1 MLWLIQR
8 FLRREIPAFA
18 TLMALILIGMAGYHL
33 LEGMSAVEALYMTT
47 VVISTV
53 GLYIGNPEPLS
64 QWGMLFTV
72 FLIVSGA
79 ATAAYFVGVAGQLF
93 YDGEWRAHWKHQWR
107 SRMLNKLQGHAIL
120 CGFGRVGGHVADEL
134 KREGMP
140 FVVVDPDEGALE
152 RAGAEGYNALEGD
165 ATYEE
170 TLREAGVERAAFL
183 VAALSSDADNVF
195 IVLTART
202 LNPNLII
209 AARANLETSEPKL
222 IKAGADQVMSPY
234 RIGAHRM
241 VTRLIR
247 PSVADFLDEVMH
259 ADDLELLL
267 EQIDL
272 PDESPLTGMT
282 LAETDLRKRT
292 GVTVLACALPE
303 QGQPP
308 QYNASPDPATTLQ
321 PGARLIALGT
331 REQLEE
337 FARIAGGK

>member
-1 MLWLIQR
+1 MLWLMLR
-8 FLRREIPAFA
+8 FLRRELPAIA
-18 TLMALILIGMAGYHL
+18 ALMALILIGTAGYHII
-33 LEGMSAVEALYMTT
+33 EGMSMVEALYMTA

-53 GLYIGNPEPLS
+53 GLYIGKQGALS
-64 QWGMLFTV
+64 QGGMLFTI

-93 YDGEWRAHWKHQWR
+93 YEGEWRAHWKQQWR
-107 SRMLNKLQGHAIL
+107 TRMLKKLREHAIL

-152 RAGAEGYNALEGD
+152 RAGADGYNTLEGD

-170 TLREAGVERAAFL
+170 TLRDAGVERAAFL

-195 IVLTART
+195 IVLTARN
-202 LNPNLII
+202 LNPDLII
-209 AARANLETSEPKL
+209 SARANMEATEPKL
-222 IKAGADQVMSPY
+222 LKAGANHVMSPY

-241 VTRLIR
+241 VTRMIR

-259 ADDLELLL
+259 ADTLELLL
-267 EQIDL
+267 EQVDL
-272 PDESPLTGMT
+272 PDESPLMGKT

-292 GVTVLACALPE
+292 GVTVLACALP
-303 QGQPP
+303 GRLLT
-308 QYNASPDPATTLQ
+308 SRPDPATTLQ
-321 PGARLIALGT
+321 PGARLIVLGT
-331 REQLEE
+331 REQLETLASV
-337 FARIAGGK
+337 ARGSK

>member
-18 TLMALILIGMAGYHL
+18 TLIALILIGTVGYQL
-33 LEGMSAVEALYMTT
+33 LEGMNLVEALYMTT

-53 GLYIGNPEPLS
+53 GLYIGKQGPLS

-93 YDGEWRAHWKHQWR
+93 YDGEWRSHWKQQWR
-107 SRMLNKLQGHAIL
+107 IRMLKKLQGHAIL

-140 FVVVDPDEGALE
+140 FVVVDPDDGALE
-152 RAGAEGYNALEGD
+152 RASAEGYNILEGD
-165 ATYEE
+165 ATFEE
-170 TLREAGVERAAFL
+170 TLQEAGVERAKFL
-183 VAALSSDADNVF
+183 VAALSSDANNVF
-195 IVLTART
+195 IVLTARN
-202 LNPNLII
+202 LNPDLII
-209 AARANLETSEPKL
+209 SARANMEATEPKL
-222 IKAGADQVMSPY
+222 LKAGADHVMSPY

-241 VTRLIR
+241 VTRMIR

-259 ADDLELLL
+259 ADTLELLL

-272 PDESPLTGMT
+272 PDNSPLTGKT

-292 GVTVLACALPE
+292 GVTVLACALP
-303 QGQPP
+303 GRRL
-308 QYNASPDPATTLQ
+308 NSSPDQEIALQ
-321 PGARLIALGT
+321 PGARLIVLGT
-331 REQLEE
+331 REQLEKLRSI
-337 FARIAGGK
+337 ARGSK